1 MTEDVGTMR
10 AAPTVPTTRRVFITY
25 ARTDRERVQ
34 RLGAGLR
41 RLSHEVWIDDR
52 LSVGQKWWDEIL
64 RQIRLADVIVV
75 AVSPALLESRA
86 STAERGY
93 AQQLGKPFLPV
104 LVRPVS
110 TRLLPLDLAD
120 IHVVDYSEPGPDAA
134 FELANALLQVPAS
147 TGLPDPLPTPPP
159 VPFSYMT
166 DLTEKVHGPSL
177 SLDEQM
183 AVVARLRTALG
194 KEADRPAA
202 VELLRS
208 FANREDLYS
217 GTAREVD
224 GLLAQV
230 QPEKSPTSP
239 ITSGTGSARPA
250 PKPGWYPDP
259 TRRFGFRWFDNGW
272 TDWASNGVGVTHNP
286 L

>member
-1 MTEDVGTMR
+1 MTDETETMHG
-10 AAPTVPTTRRVFITY
+10 AWAGPATRHVFITY
-25 ARTDRERVQ
+25 ARADRERVQ

-64 RQIRLADVIVV
+64 RQIRLADVVVV

-93 AQQLGKPFLPV
+93 AQRLGKPFLPV

-120 IHVVDYSEPGPDAA
+120 IQIVDYSDPGPDAA
-134 FELANALLQVPAS
+134 FELADALMRIPAS
-147 TGLPDPLPTPPP
+147 TALPHPLPSPPP

-177 SLDEQM
+177 TLDEQM
-183 AVVARLRTALG
+183 AVAARLRTALG

-202 VELLRS
+202 LELLRS
-208 FANREDLYS
+208 FANRDDLYS
-217 GTAREVD
+217 GTAKELD
-224 GLLAQV
+224 ELLRQ
-230 QPEKSPTSP
+230 QTSA
-239 ITSGTGSARPA
+239 GQQRPR
-250 PKPGWYPDP
+250 PKAGWYPDP
-259 TRRFGFRWFDNGW
+259 TKRFGFRWFDNDW
-272 TDWASNGVGVTHNP
+272 TDWASNGVGVTHD
-286 L
+286 LL